1 MKLTLRRLG
10 RCWSGGTT
18 VTPVSCS
25 RALGAGS
32 AIGGFA
38 AAVLASETLSA
49 AQPDRARDRIGQPP
63 ISCSIGASARPSRIE
78 PAIIEPGVISPLS
91 TMQAPRPSIAD
102 CRKKRRVFD
111 IVENWL
117 TTSAEAR
124 LACSARLRFA
134 CQRDEHGAAHAE
146 ALDDLGLLADGLGE
160 AFRGHRRRRRLDGR
174 ALGHHLVGEG
184 DRDED
189 EAAADREPAEQR
201 VEAEDRED
209 EERRPRQVE
218 EREEHRRGHELLHR
232 LEVAQPRPRLAAL
245 ARDEGAGE
253 AGLEDL
259 GVEAGLDQRA
269 DAGGD
274 AAAGVVEH
282 AHDAV
287 ERRDQHGEGDQRR
300 LRPARQHP
308 VVDLEHV
315 ERPGQHQDVDE
326 AAEDR
331 QRHEQRPRSAQG
343 LVGGRGGGLGHGL
356 QALTPLARA
365 QS

>member
-1 MKLTLRRLG
+1 MQR
-10 RCWSGGTT
+10 
-18 VTPVSCS
+18 PV
-25 RALGAGS
+25 
-32 AIGGFA
+32 
-38 AAVLASETLSA
+38 AVQL
-49 AQPDRARDRIGQPP
+49 PAR
-63 ISCSIGASARPSRIE
+63 
-78 PAIIEPGVISPLS
+78 
-91 TMQAPRPSIAD
+91 
-102 CRKKRRVFD
+102 
-111 IVENWL
+111 
-117 TTSAEAR
+117 
-124 LACSARLRFA
+124 
-134 CQRDEHGAAHAE
+134 EHGAAHAE
-146 ALDDLGLLADGLGE
+146 ALDHLGLLADGLGE
-160 AFRGHRRRRRLDGR
+160 AVRDHRRRRRLDGR

-184 DRDED
+184 DGDE
-189 EAAADREPAEQR
+189 EQAAADREPAEQR

-209 EERRPRQVE
+209 EDRRPRQVE

-232 LEVAQPRPRLAAL
+232 LEVAQARPRPAAL

-253 AGLEDL
+253 AGLEDP

-287 ERRDQHGEGDQRR
+287 ERRDQHGERDEGR

-331 QRHEQRPRSAQG
+331 QRHEQRPRAAQG
-343 LVGGRGGGLGHGL
+343 LLGGLGHGL
-356 QALTPLARA
+356 QALTPLARGSREHLLTQDHPVEGVDLRQTPVRHRRNSNGTDSLPDLPSTFVNGRPSGSTSDEPPGPA
-365 QS
+365 KSPSGFVMADSLARQHSKRQKIC